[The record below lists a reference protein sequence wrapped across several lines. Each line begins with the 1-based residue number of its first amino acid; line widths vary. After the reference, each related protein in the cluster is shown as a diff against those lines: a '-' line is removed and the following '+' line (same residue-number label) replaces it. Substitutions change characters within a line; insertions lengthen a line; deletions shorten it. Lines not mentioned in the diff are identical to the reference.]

1 MGPGDWTV
9 TRMRWLL
16 ALVFLALGLY
26 AWWQRPIDPP
36 AAGPRL
42 TQGEGAVAVE
52 AEAVAATA
60 SASEPSPAAAE
71 PGPNIATARW
81 AAELQYPN
89 AKPVQ
94 LPFPVDGGLDRAGAR
109 ALYRKAGEIRDC
121 YSVQIALDSTH
132 WERGTGTRWLEP
144 PERQRVL
151 AGLQGAIQ
159 RQRASCRKHGMR
171 EDDPD
176 APPPPGIPPRFQLWA
191 RTSAAA
197 SGDPAAR
204 AEHYAYIRRQADLDS
219 EIRPVVRA
227 LLLGDAQ
234 DLPALER
241 LYGKYGRELPPL
253 FQIDPR
259 RAGSYTPPPNFEA
272 IWLLVACDRGMDCG
286 GTSLSADRLCLIRG
300 LCGYPDVESA
310 VRDGLLGESE
320 LETALQAR
328 ANIVAAL
335 RRGDVDAIAGRG
347 P

>member
-1 MGPGDWTV
+1 
-9 TRMRWLL
+9 MRWLL
-16 ALVFLALGLY
+16 PSVFLALGLY

-36 AAGPRL
+36 ATGPRL

-81 AAELQYPN
+81 AAELQYPT

-94 LPFPVDGGLDRAGAR
+94 LPYPVDGGLDRAAAR
-109 ALYRKAGEIRDC
+109 ALYRKAGEVRDC
-121 YSVQIALDSTH
+121 YSVQIALDSAN
-132 WERGTGTRWLEP
+132 WERQTGTRWLDP

-204 AEHYAYIRRQADLDS
+204 AEHYAYIWRRADLDS
-219 EIRPVVRA
+219 EIRPVVRE

-272 IWLLVACDRGMDCG
+272 IWLLVACNRGMDCG

-328 ANIVAAL
+328 ANIVEAL
-335 RRGDVDAIAGRG
+335 RRGDFDAIAGRG